1 MDIFKMVMVMKKLKR
16 LFELYLG
23 WIFVNGRK
31 QEQWRNY
38 LRKKYKK

>member
-1 MDIFKMVMVMKKLKR
+1 MVMKKLKR

-23 WIFVNGRK
+23 WIFINGRK
-31 QEQWRNY
+31 QEQWINY